1 MSIASVQSSTEERMR
16 KSIESLKHDLGS
28 IRTGRATP
36 AILDRVVVDY
46 YGAPTPVQALA
57 AIAAPEPRLLTIQ
70 PYDRQAMS
78 AIERAI
84 QKSDLGLTPN
94 NDGTTIRLVIPQL
107 TDDRRRDLVKRVQK
121 RLEEA
126 RVAVRNCRRD
136 GLEVLRKEE
145 KEKAISE
152 DELRRGQDALQ
163 KVTDRYVG
171 QVDEMGREKEREIM
185 EP

>member
-1 MSIASVQSSTEERMR
+1 MSVDTVQASTEERMR
-16 KSIESLKHDLGS
+16 KSVEFLKHDLAS

-36 AILDRVVVDY
+36 ALLDRVVVDY
-46 YGAPTPVQALA
+46 YGAPTSVQSLA
-57 AIAAPEPRLLTIQ
+57 AIAAPEPRLITIQ

-107 TDDRRRDLVKRVQK
+107 TDDRRRDLVKLVQK

-136 GLEVLRKEE
+136 AVDTLRREE
-145 KEKAISE
+145 KEKGISS
-152 DELRRGQDALQ
+152 DELHRGQDALQ
-163 KVTDRYVG
+163 KLTDRYVG
-171 QVDEMGREKEREIM
+171 QVDEVGRDKEREIM